1 MMAIL
6 ALAIFSVM
14 FLVVFVARSVVQKR
28 RTGDTGL
35 RAGVLG
41 AAPWT
46 MEWLAGWLLV
56 AALLTAV
63 AAPVAELAGLAPWT
77 DVTWIRLVGAA
88 IAVLGTALT
97 FLAQLNMGDEW
108 RIGVDTEEQTGLVT
122 DGVFAIVRNPIF
134 SALIVAAVGLAVM
147 VPNPISLIGV
157 VLLIVAI
164 EMQVR
169 SVEEPHLRRLHGEQY
184 AAYEARVG
192 RLIPRVGRG

>member
-192 RLIPRVGRG
+192 RLIPGVGRG